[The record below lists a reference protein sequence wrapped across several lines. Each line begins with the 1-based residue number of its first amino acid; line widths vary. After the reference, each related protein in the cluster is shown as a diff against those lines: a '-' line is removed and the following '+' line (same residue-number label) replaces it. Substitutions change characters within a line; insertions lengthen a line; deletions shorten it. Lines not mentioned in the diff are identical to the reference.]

1 MRKSLLKWLILTLLI
16 SYACG
21 ITIWAHNEAR
31 LHGCNGIEVTIESNA
46 SADTVTS
53 RGVLEELSRYP
64 RKIVGTP
71 LLSIDT
77 RHIEKYLSRF
87 SNFEDVECILTTDG
101 KLSVRIQP
109 MVPAIRVF
117 DGEKSYY
124 INKEGKVIESKPNFF
139 VDVPVVTG
147 HFTSEFTPLQV
158 LPLVKFIERDP
169 VLSKLVGMIEA
180 KDADNLILVPRI
192 HGHVVNYG
200 DTNRLA
206 EKRRALLA
214 VYRKVMP
221 YKGWNEYDT
230 ISLKFKGQVVATRR
244 NKTRADHG
252 GIYDDAADMEE
263 ATLPV
268 IAPVA
273 LE

>member
-1 MRKSLLKWLILTLLI
+1 M
-16 SYACG
+16 
-21 ITIWAHNEAR
+21 TIWARNEAR
-31 LHGCNGIEVTIESNA
+31 LHGCNGIEVTIESGA

-71 LLSIDT
+71 LMSIDT
-77 RHIEKYLSRF
+77 RHIEKYLSLF
-87 SNFEDVECILTTDG
+87 SNFEDVECTLNTDG

-117 DGEKSYY
+117 DGDKSYY
-124 INKEGKVIESKPNFF
+124 INKEGKIIESKPNFF
-139 VDVPVVTG
+139 VDVPVVAG
-147 HFTSEFTPLQV
+147 HFSSNFTPLQV

-169 VLSKLVGMIEA
+169 VLAKLVGMIEA

-192 HGHVVNYG
+192 HGHVINYG

-214 VYRKVMP
+214 VYQKIMP
-221 YKGWNEYDT
+221 YKGWDEYDT

-252 GIYDDAADMEE
+252 GIYDDGADMEE

-273 LE
+273 IE